1 MGENRP
7 DGLFKGGA
15 EHGEAVSRRRAI
27 AAAGGVAAALG
38 VGAIAFLGARSG
50 ALDRGE
56 MALASLAVRLEEP
69 GGGAD
74 QGVASSTPADDA
86 EAVAG
91 AGYAPNNVADVDPAS
106 AFQADESLSRAAKE
120 GGEPKQLE
128 AVWDFDGLE
137 PGKAYLF
144 TATALK
150 ALWEPVDDPGSYPE
164 GWEFPKVLDGAP
176 MRIASTVPAACASS
190 IVVPSAPSGT
200 ARRPLAL
207 PAGMDAGDAIAR
219 SSMRMISVC

>member
-1 MGENRP
+1 MGDNRP
-7 DGLFKGGA
+7 EGLFKGGA
-15 EHGEAVSRRRAI
+15 DCEEAVSRRRAI

-38 VGAIAFLGARSG
+38 FGAIAFLGARPG
-50 ALDRGE
+50 AFDRGE
-56 MALASLAVRLEEP
+56 TALASLAVRLEEP

-74 QGVASSTPADDA
+74 RGVASSTPADDA

-91 AGYAPNNVADVDPAS
+91 AGYAPSNVADVDPAS
-106 AFQADESLSRAAKE
+106 SFQADESLSRAADE

-150 ALWEPVDDPGSYPE
+150 ALWEPVEDPGSYPD
-164 GWEFPKVLDGAP
+164 GWEFPMVLDGAP
-176 MRIASTVPAACASS
+176 MRIASAVPAACASS

-200 ARRPLAL
+200 ARRALAL